1 MASAAAHPMH
11 GQWTWQSTPTGPGAA
26 LEDSAPTCVFIK
38 KKGRIR
44 ALTVRFG
51 SGGPRIHSSR
61 HGALW
66 IFDEKKKSCAPPVE
80 QQMLTKTP
88 PQNKRFSAN
97 PQGDGNRN
105 RDTDALAK
113 EYAQNSKTI
122 MWSQEQ

>member
-1 MASAAAHPMH
+1 MDLAEHANRPRGSSRRLC
-11 GQWTWQSTPTGPGAA
+11 TD
-26 LEDSAPTCVFIK
+26 LCVHL

-61 HGALW
+61 HGALR

-80 QQMLTKTP
+80 QQMLTKPP

-105 RDTDALAK
+105 RDTAALAE

-122 MWSQEQ
+122 I